1 MSQAIKQYLKAID
14 RALCCDRQTKKS
26 VLATLQS
33 RIAETD
39 AAEEAWSF
47 DRLCERFGAPQ
58 ALAESYLELAEPTAA
73 QTTAKHRRGILF
85 AVGAV
90 LLTALLLWGVM
101 LLSLYLE
108 GRKNVGGFT
117 VDLLSESEYLIAED
131 TTNA

>member
-1 MSQAIKQYLKAID
+1 MNKAVNQYLKAID
-14 RALCCDRQTKKS
+14 RALRCDQRTKKA

-47 DRLCERFGAPQ
+47 DMLCNRFGAPQ
-58 ALAESYLELAEPTAA
+58 ALAESYLELTEPAA
-73 QTTAKHRRGILF
+73 SQNAAKHRRGILI
-85 AVGAV
+85 AAGAV
-90 LLTALLLWGVM
+90 LLAALLLWGVM

-117 VDLLSESEYLIAED
+117 VDILGESEYLLAED